1 MEPLSLPP
9 LSDRVPRVLVCMGV
23 GELRESLVAALE
35 SEGHIVSSVSRVE
48 GVLEMVRLTLP
59 DLVLLALELP
69 DGSGLEVLGDLRML
83 DPLRLMPIGLIA
95 AQPVEEELVSHCLLG
110 GADDVL
116 DPARL
121 LELTARVAVQL
132 RNRRDRDLL
141 RRAEKERVRL
151 LDDML
156 TDPLTGLRN
165 RRAVDGALAAPLEE
179 EASALVLVL
188 DIDHFKKVNDTY
200 GHSVGDEVLRAV
212 GHRLSRLARDGDIV
226 ARYGGEEFVVILRDA
241 PTSTHRSIAERFHEG
256 IRSLRLR
263 SPSGPQRITI
273 SVGGT
278 SLAPAE
284 TEQER
289 AERPRTLEPLFEAA
303 DQCLYHAKRAGRD
316 RVVLLPFADASRCE
330 SLAPSPLPVGRAP

>member
-121 LELTARVAVQL
+121 
-132 RNRRDRDLL
+132 
-141 RRAEKERVRL
+141 
-151 LDDML
+151 
-156 TDPLTGLRN
+156 PLATS
-165 RRAVDGALAAPLEE
+165 AA
-179 EASALVLVL
+179 
-188 DIDHFKKVNDTY
+188 
-200 GHSVGDEVLRAV
+200 
-212 GHRLSRLARDGDIV
+212 
-226 ARYGGEEFVVILRDA
+226 
-241 PTSTHRSIAERFHEG
+241 
-256 IRSLRLR
+256 
-263 SPSGPQRITI
+263 
-273 SVGGT
+273 
-278 SLAPAE
+278 
-284 TEQER
+284 
-289 AERPRTLEPLFEAA
+289 
-303 DQCLYHAKRAGRD
+303 
-316 RVVLLPFADASRCE
+316 
-330 SLAPSPLPVGRAP
+330 